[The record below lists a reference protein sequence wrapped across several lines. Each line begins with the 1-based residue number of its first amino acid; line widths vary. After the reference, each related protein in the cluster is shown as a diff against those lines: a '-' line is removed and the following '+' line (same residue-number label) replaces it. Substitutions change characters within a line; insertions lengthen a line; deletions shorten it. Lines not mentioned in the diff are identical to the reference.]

1 MFLYFSMFWSG
12 CDWPCHCVKIF
23 LFFYVKKIFST
34 LIIHPFPCC
43 VCYGIGRRW
52 NKRWQKLK
60 YDWFGKNT
68 RRLSNGNI
76 KNEYPSAL
84 FLLKRNIISHILSLK
99 LAIITF
105 LIVRK
110 WCQYPN
116 TLYRRDVIN
125 IRINKCGERNIQESC
140 VSCISWLLI
149 PLWLICDYD

>member
-1 MFLYFSMFWSG
+1 MVNKGKWVFLYSSMFWSG

-23 LFFYVKKIFST
+23 LFFYAKKIFST
-34 LIIHPFPCC
+34 LIIHPFACC

-76 KNEYPSAL
+76 RNEYLNVL
-84 FLLKRNIISHILSLK
+84 FCEKWIPKILSLK

-110 WCQYPN
+110 WCRNPN
-116 TLYRRDVIN
+116 YLFRRHVIN
-125 IRINKCGERNIQESC
+125 ITR
-140 VSCISWLLI
+140 
-149 PLWLICDYD
+149 